1 VVPTLIDMAVC
12 VRQWDWSETSQTVS
26 LFSREHGL
34 IRAVAKGSRRADAR
48 FSGGLE
54 VPTAGEM
61 VAIVKTGPVLGTLTG
76 WDLRETFPAMRR
88 SLSAFYAGM
97 YGVDLAHHALQERD
111 PHPALFDALLA
122 LLRTLGGP
130 AGSAGDRL
138 AALRFQWA
146 ALEETGY
153 RPELDL
159 DVLKGAPL
167 ADSRLYVFSPSL
179 GGFTASGNAGDE
191 ARAWRVR
198 AETVR
203 VLRAISQ
210 DRAGNSAPPPEEGV
224 LRAGRL
230 FAAYL
235 REILGRDLASAAP
248 VFGVAPS

>member
-1 VVPTLIDMAVC
+1 MAVC

-54 VPTAGEM
+54 VPTLGEM
-61 VAIVKTGPVLGTLTG
+61 VAIVKGGPVLGTLTG

-88 SLSAFYAGM
+88 ALSAFYAGM

-122 LLRTLGGP
+122 SLRALGGP
-130 AGSAGDRL
+130 AGPAGDRL

-159 DVLKGAPL
+159 DVLKGAAL
-167 ADSRLYVFSPSL
+167 AESRLYVFSPSL
-179 GGFTASGNAGDE
+179 GGLTEASGNGGDG

-210 DRAGNSAPPPEEGV
+210 DRAGTSAPPPDEGV

-230 FAAYL
+230 LAAYI